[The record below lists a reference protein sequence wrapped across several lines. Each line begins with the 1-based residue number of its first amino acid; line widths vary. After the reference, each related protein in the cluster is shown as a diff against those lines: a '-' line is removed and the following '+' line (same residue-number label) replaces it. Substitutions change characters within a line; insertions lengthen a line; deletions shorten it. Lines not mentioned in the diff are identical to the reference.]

1 MTVLYF
7 LAKLISIALT
17 VVSYAMMVRAILPF
31 ILGGNVE
38 DSRIYLFVSV
48 ITEPFIA
55 PVRLL
60 LVKLNILQ
68 DTPID
73 MAFMLT
79 YFILIFLQMML
90 PVI

>member
-90 PVI
+90 PAI